1 MPYNTIIT
9 KATKKGKVVE
19 LGIDVGLRNEMVCSI
34 RDRIID
40 NLQAT
45 KRFLEL
51 GETYKEICAGI
62 YTYAIEEYGKIL
74 FLNSLS
80 PLPPPNNDKLKVPYT
95 HYNHGFLDHFHKFEL
110 ALYDKNLPY
119 SCKVLRGGDFTFTGF
134 SSTGFITDTPADF
147 EARKSIFYADFD
159 GNNNYNSILTTLQVD
174 RDLLKNAVDE
184 FLKFMDAQK
193 HPIWV
198 FMIPL
203 SALTLSSRI
212 GMAVASMLS
221 NGSNNSFI

>member
-95 HYNHGFLDHFHKFEL
+95 HYNHVFLTISI
-110 ALYDKNLPY
+110 NLNSHYMTRTYLIPARC
-119 SCKVLRGGDFTFTGF
+119 SVEEISPSQVFLQRGLLQTLPQILRQENQSFM
-134 SSTGFITDTPADF
+134 P
-147 EARKSIFYADFD
+147 
-159 GNNNYNSILTTLQVD
+159 ILTGTIIIILY
-174 RDLLKNAVDE
+174 
-184 FLKFMDAQK
+184 
-193 HPIWV
+193 
-198 FMIPL
+198 
-203 SALTLSSRI
+203 
-212 GMAVASMLS
+212 
-221 NGSNNSFI
+221 